1 MREKRKGMITMN
13 QKLEELIATAHL
25 NYLIRQKKDEEKKA
39 NTIVWVLAI
48 IGAIAAIAGIA
59 FAVVKYFTPT
69 YLDDDFDDFDDDFDD
84 DFYSDDE
91 VVNIDNATGYESTEK

>member
-1 MREKRKGMITMN
+1 MTMN

-25 NYLIRQKKDEEKKA
+25 SDLIHKKDHEEDKK

-48 IGAIAAIAGIA
+48 IGAIAAVAAIA
-59 FAVVKYFTPT
+59 FAVFKYLSPA

-91 VVNIDNATGYESTEK
+91 VVDLTPEKKDATK